1 MTQSLRTGAVDIC
14 PEIPP
19 TIWDG
24 LKGAQKVKTVSMQS
38 FSFHHI
44 GINVSDNP
52 KSGGNPLLKDL
63 AVRQALS
70 YAVDRQQLVNV
81 ALAGHGAARQHHP
94 ARRVRR
100 LAPRHPGRASSSTP
114 TRPRPRRCWTRPG
127 TRPAAAARSAPRRT
141 ASR

>member
-1 MTQSLRTGAVDIC
+1 MAQSLRTGAVDIC

-24 LKGAQKVKTVSMQS
+24 LAGAANIKTVSLKS

-63 AVRQALS
+63 TIRQALS

-81 ALAGHGAARQHHP
+81 ALAGHGTAWQHHL
-94 ARRVRR
+94 AGRV
-100 LAPRHPGRASSSTP
+100 H
-114 TRPRPRRCWTRPG
+114 
-127 TRPAAAARSAPRRT
+127 
-141 ASR
+141 